1 MDAAR
6 SLLRQNTR
14 EVLDLAARGETP
26 TLLDRARYR
35 RDHAFMA
42 RLGVRAVSRLFEAG
56 GGHALL
62 ESNPL
67 QRFHRDALAASQH
80 FGDPLGRE
88 RRAVRS
94 GRPRPRARPDRPPV
108 TWARK

>member
-1 MDAAR
+1 VNASSPSAAR

-14 EVLDLAARGETP
+14 EILDRAARDEAP

-35 RDHAFMA
+35 RDHVFMVK
-42 RLGVRAVSRLFEAG
+42 LGVRAIGRLFDAG

-80 FGDPLGRE
+80 FGVRWDENAELYSRVALGLE
-88 RRAVRS
+88 PA
-94 GRPRPRARPDRPPV
+94 PNARL
-108 TWARK
+108 